1 MAEPV
6 RASALEGLAAED
18 RPRAEDAGLRMR
30 ALEGAAKSTLRGGEA
45 IGRAAAQA
53 AGLPFAGAMTQA
65 TFADGR
71 AMLRLGPDEWLLT
84 GIDAGKVA
92 AALEGHHAL
101 VEIGERLPA
110 IDIEGPAVRDV
121 LAGACPLD
129 SARVV
134 PGFASRTL
142 MGKAPIVLE
151 CRADDRMIF
160 HVNRSFLDYLWLLL
174 LELAR
179 DAGVDTGH
187 TDA

>member
-1 MAEPV
+1 M
-6 RASALEGLAAED
+6 
-18 RPRAEDAGLRMR
+18 
-30 ALEGAAKSTLRGGEA
+30 
-45 IGRAAAQA
+45 
-53 AGLPFAGAMTQA
+53 
-65 TFADGR
+65 
-71 AMLRLGPDEWLLT
+71 
-84 GIDAGKVA
+84 
-92 AALEGHHAL
+92 
-101 VEIGERLPA
+101 
-110 IDIEGPAVRDV
+110 
-121 LAGACPLD
+121 
-129 SARVV
+129 V